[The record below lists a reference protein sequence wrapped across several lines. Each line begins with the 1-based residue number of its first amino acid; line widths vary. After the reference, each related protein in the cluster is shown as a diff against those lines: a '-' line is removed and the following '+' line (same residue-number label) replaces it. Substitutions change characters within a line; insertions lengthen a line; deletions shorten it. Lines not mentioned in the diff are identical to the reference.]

1 MFWCT
6 CNNVGHLEVITGS
19 MFSGKTEELVRRVR
33 RAVIARQKVQAFKPV
48 VDNRY
53 DKERIVSHSGV
64 SIDAVPVP
72 NGTSILKSIEEGTEV
87 VAIDEAQFFD
97 ESIVSVTTKLAD
109 NGYRVI
115 VAGLDQDFQG
125 KPFGSM
131 PVLLALAEKI
141 TKVRAI
147 CSCCGQE
154 ASRTQRVIKDGS
166 KVLVGG
172 KEAYEA
178 RCRAC
183 HKP

>member
-1 MFWCT
+1 M
-6 CNNVGHLEVITGS
+6 GHLEVIAGS

-64 SIDAVPVP
+64 AIDAVPVP
-72 NGTSILKSIEEGTEV
+72 NAAAIVGLVDKDTKVIAMDEV
-87 VAIDEAQFFD
+87 QFFD
-97 ESIVSVTTKLAD
+97 AGIVVVATELAD
-109 NGYRVI
+109 KDYRVI
-115 VAGLDQDFQG
+115 MAGLDQDYLG
-125 KPFGSM
+125 NPFGSVPILM
-131 PVLLALAEKI
+131 ALAERV
-141 TKVRAI
+141 TKVQAI

-154 ASRTQRVIKDGS
+154 ASRTQRVVNEGS
-166 KVLVGG
+166 TVLVGG